1 MAKKANWAK
10 TETRFSRNT
19 SITIHSPPIHL
30 HVYPGNG
37 KTMLAK
43 AVASESTATFF
54 NISAS
59 SLMSKYVGEG
69 EKLVRSLFAVAKE
82 LQVSFF

>member
-1 MAKKANWAK
+1 MLLNFEKVVGYAVLQH
-10 TETRFSRNT
+10 FLY
-19 SITIHSPPIHL
+19 HSFPTHTPSPI
-30 HVYPGNG
+30 YPGNG